1 MKKYHY
7 LLMRRIVQIGLLVLY
22 VLGNYTSFKI
32 LQGNLSASLVFGVIP
47 LSDPYALLQLF
58 FAGGVLAANAI
69 IGALIILALYG
80 VLLGRM
86 YCSFVCPMNL
96 VTDFASFL
104 RRIFGLD
111 ALGNLIYFKNSL
123 RYVLLALSLLLSLVF
138 GIAAFEAISPIS
150 MLHRGIIFGA
160 GFGFLSVI
168 VVFLLDLFVAKHAFC
183 GYICPLGAFYS
194 LISRFAILKVKYD
207 LESCTHCLEC
217 KKICPQKQVLGII
230 GKKSGVIKSGECT
243 RCGRCIEV
251 CADNALAFNLLDF
264 MKEKR

>member
-1 MKKYHY
+1 MKKYRY

-32 LQGNLSASLVFGVIP
+32 LQGNLSSSLVFGVIP

-58 FAGGVLAANAI
+58 FAGGFFGANAI

-80 VLLGRM
+80 LLLGRM
-86 YCSFVCPMNL
+86 YCSFVCPINL
-96 VTDFASFL
+96 VTDFATLL

-123 RYVLLALSLLLSLVF
+123 RYVLLGLSLLLSLVF
-138 GIAAFEAISPIS
+138 GIAAFEAISPIA

-160 GFGFLSVI
+160 GFGLLSVLG
-168 VVFLLDLFVAKHAFC
+168 VFLLDLFVAKHSFC
-183 GYICPLGAFYS
+183 GHICPLGAFYS
-194 LISRFAILKVKYD
+194 IISRFAILKVKYD
-207 LESCTHCLEC
+207 LESCTHCMEC

-230 GKKSGVIKSGECT
+230 SKESGVINSGECT

-251 CADNALAFNLLDF
+251 CGDNALAFNLLGF
-264 MKEKR
+264 LKEKR